1 MQARDCSFYL
11 GGLSCGGYRGY
22 FQEFADEFS
31 VPVLIEGGF
40 SSGAGKIL
48 EAVRQ
53 QLAQSGQ
60 CVETICCSAHAG
72 KLDALGCKG
81 LCFVNATSPHA
92 PKAVLPTAVEQ
103 VLSLYDAYDQ
113 NILVSKRE
121 ELSAWTESGDRAFR
135 RAARYLTA
143 AAALIRENEQ
153 AVLTCTDLSKAEQLG
168 RALAKRYLRQGG
180 ANGRVHV
187 RLLSAVTSGGICF
200 LPDAISSVETLVVLE
215 DEYGAAADRILHIL
229 QQHAAEHGLDIIAC
243 PCPVRPK
250 HLEHL
255 IFPQLSTAF
264 VTANRY
270 HSEYSGN
277 PRRIHCTRFSEKS
290 GLRARRAR
298 LRFNRKMAEELM
310 AQVFGALTEAGEAQK
325 AVDAVYSAA
334 EIPEKMEKVCIRAK
348 ELASSGAGL

>member
-1 MQARDCSFYL
+1 MTRTY
-11 GGLSCGGYRGY
+11 
-22 FQEFADEFS
+22 
-31 VPVLIEGGF
+31 
-40 SSGAGKIL
+40 SSA
-48 EAVRQ
+48 
-53 QLAQSGQ
+53 
-60 CVETICCSAHAG
+60 SA
-72 KLDALGCKG
+72 KNC
-81 LCFVNATSPHA
+81 PHGR
-92 PKAVLPTAVEQ
+92 KAVIAH
-103 VLSLYDAYDQ
+103 
-113 NILVSKRE
+113 
-121 ELSAWTESGDRAFR
+121 SAAP
-135 RAARYLTA
+135 ARYLTA

-168 RALAKRYLRQGG
+168 HALAKRYLRQGG

-229 QQHAAEHGLDIIAC
+229 QQRAAEHGLDIIAC

-310 AQVFGALTEAGEAQK
+310 EQVFGALTEAGEAQK

-348 ELASSGAGL
+348 NWPPRAQDFENTEKSDTLNGELFPGGAVNDGGTVRARAR